1 MIHLM
6 VEQFCQIK
14 APPNTNYKQLCLYV
28 RLSLLKY
35 NSRMAQ
41 TMSLVASY
49 LELYEEGEVDNIN
62 SPTLCFQPNS

>member
-35 NSRMAQ
+35 NSIIAQ
-41 TMSLVASY
+41 TTSVVASY
-49 LELYEEGEVDNIN
+49 LELYEEGEIEHIN
-62 SPTLCFQPNS
+62 SLTLCLPPNS